1 MYRVLSKP
9 LAVAALLSVSFVS
22 TLAQA
27 GTEYGTDQQ
36 VRDLISDFVTYTK
49 TSGEAAAVSALKDK
63 NSKFGSALPGLM
75 IWIDNKMA
83 AHNKFPDLSGV
94 DFATMQDLRG
104 RLVIKEFSAAADK
117 GGDYSLNYWP
127 GYTNEKEYEYHCFST
142 WIQKPRVMA
151 TACR

>member
-1 MYRVLSKP
+1 MYRLNAKAIA
-9 LAVAALLSVSFVS
+9 LAALFSASLVAPV
-22 TLAQA
+22 AQA

-36 VRDLISDFVTYTK
+36 VRELIADFVTYTK
-49 TSGEAAAVSALKDK
+49 TSGEPAAVAALKDRT
-63 NSKFGSALPGLM
+63 SKFGAALPGLM

-104 RLVIKEFSAAADK
+104 RFVIKEFSEAAEK

>member
-1 MYRVLSKP
+1 MYGFTVKS
-9 LAVAALLSVSFVS
+9 LAVASLLSVSLAAP
-22 TLAQA
+22 LAQA

-36 VRDLISDFVTYTK
+36 VRDLVSDFVTFTK
-49 TSGEAAAVSALKDK
+49 TSGEAAAVTALKDK

-104 RLVIKEFSAAADK
+104 RFVIKEFSAAADK

-127 GYTNEKEYEYHCFST
+127 GYTSEKEYEYHCFST